1 MTTLWLKRVGNVLHG
16 ADDESIGELSK
27 LPFNKHL
34 RCEVKQP
41 RNGRFSA
48 LYWVLCTRLAN
59 GIGSNAETIS
69 DVLKYKT
76 GHVTI
81 VRTKSDGE
89 LRFPKSIA
97 FHNMDETAFREF
109 FNRCLTVIFEE
120 WRVDREAFSGLID
133 MKGEYGS

>member
-1 MTTLWLKRVGNVLHG
+1 MTTLYLKRVGNALH
-16 ADDESIGELSK
+16 ASSDEAASELQR
-27 LPFNKHL
+27 LPLGKEL

-59 GIGSNAETIS
+59 GIGSNSETIS

-97 FHNMDETAFREF
+97 FANMDETSFREF

-120 WRVDREAFSGLID
+120 WKVDRDAFSDLLD
-133 MKGEYGS
+133 MKGEYNA